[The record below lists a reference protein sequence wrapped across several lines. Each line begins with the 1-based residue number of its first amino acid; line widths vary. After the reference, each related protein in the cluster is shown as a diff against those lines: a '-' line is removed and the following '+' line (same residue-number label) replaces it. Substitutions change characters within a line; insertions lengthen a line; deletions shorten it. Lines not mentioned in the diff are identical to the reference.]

1 MICGLR
7 TQTLPNIYKAAKT
20 WGVLCSW

>member
-1 MICGLR
+1 
-7 TQTLPNIYKAAKT
+7 LPNIYKAAKT